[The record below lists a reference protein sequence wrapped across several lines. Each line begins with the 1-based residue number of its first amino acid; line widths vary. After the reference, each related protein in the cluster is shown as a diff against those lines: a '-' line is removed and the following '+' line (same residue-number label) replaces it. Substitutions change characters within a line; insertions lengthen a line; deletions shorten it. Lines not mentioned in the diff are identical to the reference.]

1 MTRIWRY
8 KIEVSVVKAKSI
20 TKYANTNYIL
30 DINKTK
36 RSIGTSGTN
45 NPNNCLYITSVW
57 VCSLLLYVLSM
68 CLSISSS
75 SISSALSALLFFS
88 ASLSVFWNTIWNRYN
103 LFVSCYRC
111 SYCSSSSSCCSCYC
125 CCYFVGCCC
134 VGLTSRELREC
145 SCRE

>member
-1 MTRIWRY
+1 M
-8 KIEVSVVKAKSI
+8 KIQNWSVVKAKSN

-36 RSIGTSGTN
+36 RSIGTSGTT
-45 NPNNCLYITSVW
+45 NPNICLYITSVW
-57 VCSLLLYVLSM
+57 VCFHFYYMYYQCVCLFLHLLFLLL
-68 CLSISSS
+68 CL
-75 SISSALSALLFFS
+75 LFLLFFS

-111 SYCSSSSSCCSCYC
+111 SCSYCSSSSSCSCYC
-125 CCYFVGCCC
+125 CCCCGCGCCC